1 MIDNIDLLIKIFSYF
16 DEITILRGRCVNKLW
31 NDLLTDSKVI
41 GVNVW
46 NPTKE
51 IIKGNTKEVFLES
64 CKIGSLI
71 RVNYVSRII
80 SRNPVRL
87 KGTPHDLWND
97 GLIVGSKYNHIEI
110 VKLMTNF
117 GVSYS
122 KDDALKEAVK
132 HNNFEIIDF
141 LLQEFSYN
149 IYTLSKIFNN

>member
-31 NDLLTDSKVI
+31 NDLLTDSIVI
-41 GVNVW
+41 GINIW
-46 NPTKE
+46 NPTEE
-51 IIKGNTKEVFLES
+51 IIKGNTREVFLES

-71 RVNYVSRII
+71 RVNYISSII

-97 GLIVGSKYNHIEI
+97 GLVIASKNNHIEI
-110 VKLMTNF
+110 VKLMVKF
-117 GVSYS
+117 GISYS
-122 KDDALKEAVK
+122 KVEALEEAVK
-132 HNNFEIIDF
+132 NNSFPVIDF

-149 IYTLSKIFNN
+149 IYILSKIFNN